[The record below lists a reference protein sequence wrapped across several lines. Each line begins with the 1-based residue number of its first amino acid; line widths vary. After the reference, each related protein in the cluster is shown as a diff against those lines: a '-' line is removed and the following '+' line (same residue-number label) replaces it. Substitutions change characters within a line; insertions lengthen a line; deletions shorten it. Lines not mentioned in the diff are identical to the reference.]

1 MQQKDPS
8 LLDQV
13 VEGKH
18 IMVSR
23 KKCQDLYSILGDLT
37 FFIHKTKI
45 IIKPQGYLYSFMN
58 QKDCFVGIEAIP
70 DKFNQY
76 RLGSI
81 FLRNFFIGLDYETQQ
96 LAVGL
101 NKVSVSASIEGKSSN
116 PYKYIPEKHEAGI
129 IIFLSF
135 LFILVIVALT
145 FFFRERKKERLIQ
158 NSKDSQGK
166 YKKIYK
172 NGVEVKPS
180 QIRSFSKASN
190 STDEETKTGLL
201 N

>member
-1 MQQKDPS
+1 MTV
-8 LLDQV
+8 QV

-23 KKCQDLYSILGDLT
+23 KTCKHLHSVLGDLT
-37 FFIHKTKI
+37 FFIHETKV
-45 IIKPQGYLYSFMN
+45 IIKPEGYLYSLMG

-81 FLRNFFIGLDYETQQ
+81 FLRNFFIGLDYETMQV
-96 LAVGL
+96 AVGL
-101 NKVSVSASIEGKSSN
+101 NKVSSSASIEGKSYN
-116 PYKYIPEKHEAGI
+116 PYRRIAENHYTVVI
-129 IIFLSF
+129 IVIVILT
-135 LFILVIVALT
+135 ILVAVALY
-145 FFFRERKKERLIQ
+145 FFCQERKKQQMLKDA
-158 NSKDSQGK
+158 KDSQGR

-180 QIRSFSKASN
+180 QIRSFTKASN
-190 STDEETKTGLL
+190 DEETKNSLI